1 MKDMRTHR
9 LMALTYFLFSPF
21 VFATTLESD
30 EELLRLR
37 RTEALSPAYDFSI
50 EGEGH
55 GSSAFV
61 FNTPNFTTP
70 WFLWGAHNRD
80 EGQKPGLLWQRMKTF
95 EGWDQ
100 LDPTLPA
107 RVRLQD
113 SFDGDLSSRGNGRK
127 LMRTLLSQTR
137 ATLDVK
143 APRPSALL
151 AQKFVPT
158 MPQDLCLDLMRL
170 PFETI
175 ELLSFENIM
184 PSSPDLPISPPRLA
198 ICHPP
203 VSSQE
208 VVRFLTDLHHAPKE
222 LAVVGVSFSK
232 NEAAYLIGW
241 ARDMRLSTL
250 ALLEMKGS
258 VPPVFVKGLHYHFP
272 ESLAEM
278 HHPYPLRHLVIG
290 ADAPLTPIIKRA
302 DRTISGRPRYF
313 PVHQVISQDWQ
324 HLRVDAPSMITRTSS
339 IPNPTKV
346 SEIMRLLRFIAK

>member
-1 MKDMRTHR
+1 MKDMRTR
-9 LMALTYFLFSPF
+9 RFFALAYFLFSPF
-21 VFATTLESD
+21 LLATTPEHGD
-30 EELLRLR
+30 ECLNLRCTRVLG
-37 RTEALSPAYDFSI
+37 PDYDFSN
-50 EGEGH
+50 EEMGNS
-55 GSSAFV
+55 SSAFV

-70 WFLWGAHNRD
+70 WYLWGAHNRD
-80 EGQKPGLLWQRMKTF
+80 EGQEPGLLWQRMKTF

-208 VVRFLTDLHHAPKE
+208 VVRFLTDLHRAPKE

-232 NEAAYLIGW
+232 NEADYLIGW

-258 VPPVFVKGLHYHFP
+258 VSPVFAKGLHYHFP

-278 HHPYPLRHLVIG
+278 HHPYPLRHLVLG

-302 DRTISGRPRYF
+302 DRTIAGRPRYF
-313 PVHQVISQDWQ
+313 PAQQVISQDWQ
-324 HLRVDAPSMITRTSS
+324 RLRVDAPSMLTRTSP

-346 SEIMRLLRFIAK
+346 SEIMRLLRIIAK